1 MKWEEMHTKGFLIL
15 SSIDGQIEI
24 SHIHGTHMCFI
35 DSLGWMTFAAK
46 SPDTKRSLLRKKKL
60 TKQCGFRMNT

>member
-1 MKWEEMHTKGFLIL
+1 MKWEKMHTKGFLIL

-24 SHIHGTHMCFI
+24 PHIHGTHMCFI

-46 SPDTKRSLLRKKKL
+46 SPDTKRSLLRKK
-60 TKQCGFRMNT
+60 TQPNKQPNQTM